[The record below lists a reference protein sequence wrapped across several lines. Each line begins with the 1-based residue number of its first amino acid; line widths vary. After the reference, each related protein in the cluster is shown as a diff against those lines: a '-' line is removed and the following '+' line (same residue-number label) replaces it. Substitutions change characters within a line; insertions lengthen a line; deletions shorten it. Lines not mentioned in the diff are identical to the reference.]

1 LFAVF
6 AGGSVVFR
14 EHFVSKWRKAHQ
26 LEVHGVGAGLRALFS
41 VRSDDGVELL
51 SAPGT
56 AQIMIEVP
64 DGDQKES

>member
-1 LFAVF
+1 
-6 AGGSVVFR
+6 
-14 EHFVSKWRKAHQ
+14 
-26 LEVHGVGAGLRALFS
+26 LFS